1 MFVGELGLF
10 GEIKA
15 VKGVVSFA
23 IAAAAAG
30 FEGIVVPQENLPEIS
45 ALQDIRLP
53 NFENLKI
60 LAFENLEK
68 VVEWIRSPARIESGL
83 PATPRKTEVPV
94 VGPTFDDM
102 FLSEL
107 AEKAVVVAAAGLHSM
122 LLRGTPGSG
131 KSMLAARLPSIM
143 PAMERGAHIESMR
156 IHSNY
161 SNKVSGALLK
171 GRPPYRAPHHHASAG
186 ALLGTADL
194 PGELSLAH
202 GGVLFLDEFPEFR
215 RDLLESLREPLETGE
230 VSLSRT
236 RGKVIWKSRIL
247 LIGACNNCPC
257 GWTGSRRRRCEC
269 SSARLIGYRQ
279 KLSGP
284 MLDRIDIHLNM
295 PELPGD
301 PASIFL
307 KLQARQIGKQSS
319 QTASLAKKVA
329 TARSFGRSRNLGFGV
344 VINRDL
350 PAASLVEVCGLT
362 GEVFGELVNR
372 ILPASTSNRSII
384 RTLRVARSLAD
395 VEEQASIRE
404 IDLRQAWEW
413 QAEKAAV
420 ERGERVH

>member
-1 MFVGELGLF
+1 
-10 GEIKA
+10 
-15 VKGVVSFA
+15 
-23 IAAAAAG
+23 
-30 FEGIVVPQENLPEIS
+30 
-45 ALQDIRLP
+45 
-53 NFENLKI
+53 
-60 LAFENLEK
+60 
-68 VVEWIRSPARIESGL
+68 
-83 PATPRKTEVPV
+83 
-94 VGPTFDDM
+94 
-102 FLSEL
+102 
-107 AEKAVVVAAAGLHSM
+107 
-122 LLRGTPGSG
+122 
-131 KSMLAARLPSIM
+131 
-143 PAMERGAHIESMR
+143 
-156 IHSNY
+156 
-161 SNKVSGALLK
+161 
-171 GRPPYRAPHHHASAG
+171 
-186 ALLGTADL
+186 
-194 PGELSLAH
+194 
-202 GGVLFLDEFPEFR
+202 
-215 RDLLESLREPLETGE
+215 
-230 VSLSRT
+230 
-236 RGKVIWKSRIL
+236 
-247 LIGACNNCPC
+247 
-257 GWTGSRRRRCEC
+257 
-269 SSARLIGYRQ
+269 
-279 KLSGP
+279 